1 MDEREVKRE
10 EWARAD
16 ARAEYEGASCLA
28 TCFRVLAAA
37 ILTVSLSSVALSLGA
52 DEGATVCVMFPAFF
66 VLAAIVYGWLMRRIG
81 RLRS

>member
-28 TCFRVLAAA
+28 TCLGSIVAA
-37 ILTVSLSSVALSLGA
+37 ILIVALGSAALSLGA
-52 DEGATVCVMFPAFF
+52 DEGATACVMFPAFF
-66 VLAAIVYGWLMRRIG
+66 ILATVVYGRLMRRIG

>member
-10 EWARAD
+10 ERARAD

-28 TCFRVLAAA
+28 TCLASLAAA
-37 ILTVSLSSVALSLGA
+37 ILIVSLGSAALSFGV

-66 VLAAIVYGWLMRRIG
+66 ILAAILYGWLMRRIG

>member
-10 EWARAD
+10 EYARAD

-28 TCFRVLAAA
+28 TCFGALAAA
-37 ILTVSLSSVALSLGA
+37 ILIVSLGSVALSLGA
-52 DEGATVCVMFPAFF
+52 NEGATVCVMFPAFF
-66 VLAAIVYGWLMRRIG
+66 ILTAIIYGWLMHRIG

>member
-28 TCFRVLAAA
+28 TCLGSLVAA
-37 ILTVSLSSVALSLGA
+37 ILIVSFGSVALSLGA
-52 DEGATVCVMFPAFF
+52 DEGATVCMMFPAFF
-66 VLAAIVYGWLMRRIG
+66 ILTAVLYGWLMRRIG

>member
-16 ARAEYEGASCLA
+16 VRAEYEGASCLA
-28 TCFRVLAAA
+28 TCLGSLVVA
-37 ILTVSLSSVALSLGA
+37 ILIVSLSSAALSLGA
-52 DEGATVCVMFPAFF
+52 DEGATICVMFPAFF
-66 VLAAIVYGWLMRRIG
+66 ILAAVVYGWLMRRIG

>member
-1 MDEREVKRE
+1 MDEREIKRE
-10 EWARAD
+10 ERARAD

-28 TCFRVLAAA
+28 TCFGSLVAA
-37 ILTVSLSSVALSLGA
+37 ILIVLLGSAALSLGA

-66 VLAAIVYGWLMRRIG
+66 ILAAIVYGWLMRRIG

>member
-16 ARAEYEGASCLA
+16 AHAEYEGASCLA
-28 TCFRVLAAA
+28 TCFGALVAA
-37 ILTVSLSSVALSLGA
+37 ILTVSLSSAALSLGA
-52 DEGATVCVMFPAFF
+52 DEGATVCVMLLAFF
-66 VLAAIVYGWLMRRIG
+66 IFATIVYGWLMHRIG

>member
-28 TCFRVLAAA
+28 TCLGSLVAA
-37 ILTVSLSSVALSLGA
+37 ILIVSLGSVALSLGA
-52 DEGATVCVMFPAFF
+52 DEGATACVMFPAFF
-66 VLAAIVYGWLMRRIG
+66 ILAAIAYGWLMRRIG

>member
-28 TCFRVLAAA
+28 TCFGSLVAA
-37 ILTVSLSSVALSLGA
+37 ILIVSLGSVALSLGA

-66 VLAAIVYGWLMRRIG
+66 ILAGVAYGWFMRRIG

>member
-1 MDEREVKRE
+1 MDEHEVKRE

-28 TCFRVLAAA
+28 TCFGGLVAA
-37 ILTVSLSSVALSLGA
+37 ILIVLLGSAALSLGA
-52 DEGATVCVMFPAFF
+52 DEGAVVCAMFPAFF
-66 VLAAIVYGWLMRRIG
+66 ILVAIVYGWLMRRIG

>member
-28 TCFRVLAAA
+28 TCLGSFVAA
-37 ILTVSLSSVALSLGA
+37 ILIVSLGSAALSLGA
-52 DEGATVCVMFPAFF
+52 DEGAMVCVMFPAFF
-66 VLAAIVYGWLMRRIG
+66 VFTAIVYGWLMRRFG

>member
-1 MDEREVKRE
+1 MDEHEVKRE

-28 TCFRVLAAA
+28 TCLGSLVAAVL
-37 ILTVSLSSVALSLGA
+37 IVSLGSAALSLGA
-52 DEGATVCVMFPAFF
+52 DDGATVCVMFPAFF